1 MQLSWTILPIFLTL
15 ATGYLLVATRV
26 LPKADWPAI
35 ETLSFRVLIPVILLR
50 LISQVDFSIG
60 SIGPFAVTLLLV
72 AGLAALSVF
81 LLRPL
86 LCGVVADP
94 AFTTLFQTTTRL
106 NGFVGLAAAELFL
119 GVQGTALMA
128 LAMALLIAPINIVN
142 VLVLTAYGPESASW
156 RGIGMSLL
164 RNPLIQASVLALAL
178 NFSGIAIPKPI
189 EDTLELIGRGALGI
203 GILAI
208 GAGISLRRLFL
219 PRWQVALG
227 LLLRPGL
234 TLGLL
239 VVIAPIFGLSVDQ
252 TLAACFVFGVA
263 CATNGYVVAR
273 QMGGDA
279 ELYADIMTWQTLASL
294 VVLPAMAI
302 WLLP

>member
-1 MQLSWTILPIFLTL
+1 MQLAWTILPIFLTL

-50 LISQVDFSIG
+50 LISQVDFTTG
-60 SIGPFAVTLLLV
+60 SIGPFAVTLLCV

-86 LCGVVADP
+86 LRGVVADP

-142 VLVLTAYGPESASW
+142 VLVLTAYGPQSASW

-164 RNPLIQASVLALAL
+164 KNPLIQASVLALVL

-208 GAGISLRRLFL
+208 GAGISLKRLFL
-219 PRWQVALG
+219 PRWQVVLG

-239 VVIAPIFGLSVDQ
+239 VLIAPIFGLSADQ